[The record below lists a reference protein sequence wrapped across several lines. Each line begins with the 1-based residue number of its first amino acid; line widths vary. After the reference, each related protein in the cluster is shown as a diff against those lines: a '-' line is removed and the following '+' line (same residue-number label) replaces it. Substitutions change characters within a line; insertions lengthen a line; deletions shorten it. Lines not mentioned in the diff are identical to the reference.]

1 MGDIMPLKKYSFWV
15 EESQLEGLRFVADRD
30 GIRESE
36 QIRRAVNAWLETKGV
51 TLAGSGQ
58 GAVGRKRPS
67 PGAGRKR
74 QTRANK

>member
-1 MGDIMPLKKYSFWV
+1 MDDMTLKKYSFWAEV
-15 EESQLEGLRFVADRD
+15 AQLEGLRFVADRD

-51 TLAGSGQ
+51 APPTSGQ

-67 PGAGRKR
+67 PGAGRQRK
-74 QTRANK
+74 TEAKK